1 MGPERAE
8 RKEFQWARVGG
19 ERRNRRNRWKA
30 AEGAF
35 ERNLPH

>member
-19 ERRNRRNRWKA
+19 ERRNRWKA